1 MAVADRVHCY
11 TAAKVVV
18 DSKAPVAVVDYT
30 FAVADYSYS
39 PAVAVAV
46 DIAVAV
52 AVAVDATVADT
63 ERL

>member
-1 MAVADRVHCY
+1 MAVANRVHCY
-11 TAAKVVV
+11 TAAEVVV
-18 DSKAPVAVVDYT
+18 DSKASVAVVDYT
-30 FAVADYSYS
+30 FVVADYSYS

-52 AVAVDATVADT
+52 DATVADI